1 MIKLLKRMR
10 RREAL
15 MALVCA
21 VLVVAQVYFD
31 LKLPDYMTRLTTL
44 IKTPGSVTSDI
55 LSVGG
60 QMLLCT
66 LASAVLAVGCGYL
79 AAKTAS
85 GFSFSVRADLFHHV
99 MDAGSEEMQ
108 SFSVPSLITRTTND
122 ITQIQMIV
130 AMGLQMLMKAP
141 IMAVWAVIKILGK
154 SWTLSAVTGG
164 FVVAIVVMV
173 LLIMSSCLP
182 RFRQVQKKTDQINRV
197 ARENLTGINVVHAFG
212 AEDYQNRKF
221 DGPSRDMMNLQLKN
235 QRLFALLQPMLG
247 LGMNGLALAI
257 YWVGAA
263 LVESIALTDPAARLT
278 MFSECTGVQHLRD
291 LRRHVLHDARDDL
304 HAACRRRRFR
314 LSVST
319 KCWTRSRTSSP
330 VAKTEGERAR
340 LRSNSVTSP
349 SAIRALRRTSWSI
362 SASRCAKVETLAVIG
377 ATGSGKTT
385 LASASSLVFTT
396 RRQGTVLVDGVDVRD
411 VHVRCALQQAWLCD
425 AEGCSVLRYDPR
437 TTCSSAR
444 VRQKRRMTA
453 LQAALSACRRL
464 RNLWTNAAGRAAAPH
479 RPAWPERLRRAEA
492 AAFHRTG
499 AGKKAGNSD
508 FRRFVLRAGLQD
520 RRSAA
525 RGACKAAARHD
536 KDHRCPAHQHYPQC
550 RSRSSCSTAARL
562 PGIGTHDELMQSC
575 PVYRE
580 IAMSQ
585 LSEEELAKGRRRV
598 QMRPNMRPM
607 EKTYLKGALQRSE
620 QYMRKSLRR
629 RGSGA
634 RAGGAQ
640 RCSHDHRPGSGRQD
654 CNHHVR
660 WPAWRN

>member
-10 RREAL
+10 KREAL
-15 MALVCA
+15 MALLCA

-44 IKTPGSVTSDI
+44 IKTPGSVTADI

-60 QMLLCT
+60 EMLLCT

-141 IMAVWAVIKILGK
+141 IMAVWAIIKILGK

-221 DGPSRDMMNLQLKN
+221 DGPSREMMNLQLKN

-247 LGMNGLALAI
+247 FGMNGLALAV

-278 MFSECTGVQHLRD
+278 MFTNVLVFSTYATYVVMSFMMLVMIFMLVPQAQVSAERINEVLDTKP
-291 LRRHVLHDARDDL
+291 HV
-304 HAACRRRRFR
+304 
-314 LSVST
+314 V
-319 KCWTRSRTSSP
+319 P
-330 VAKTEGERAR
+330 GAKTEGSGTGTVEFRDVSFRYPGAAADE
-340 LRSNSVTSP
+340 LEH
-349 SAIRALRRTSWSI
+349 I
-362 SASRCAKVETLAVIG
+362 SFKVEKGQTLAIIG

-385 LASASSLVFTT
+385 LAGLIPRFYDAT
-396 RRQGTVLVDGVDVRD
+396 QGTVLVDGVDVRD
-411 VHVRCALQQAWLCD
+411 YTFDALYDRLGYVTQKAVLFAGSIRDNVYFGESEAPADDEGLAQAVELSQAKEFVDKLPDGTQHHVAQMGRNMSGGQKQRLSIARALARKPEILVFDDSFSALDYRTD
-425 AEGCSVLRYDPR
+425 AKLREGLSKQLHDTTKIIVAQRISTIRHADKIIVLDR
-437 TTCSSAR
+437 
-444 VRQKRRMTA
+444 
-453 LQAALSACRRL
+453 
-464 RNLWTNAAGRAAAPH
+464 G
-479 RPAWPERLRRAEA
+479 EA
-492 AAFHRTG
+492 
-499 AGKKAGNSD
+499 
-508 FRRFVLRAGLQD
+508 V
-520 RRSAA
+520 
-525 RGACKAAARHD
+525 
-536 KDHRCPAHQHYPQC
+536 
-550 RSRSSCSTAARL
+550 
-562 PGIGTHDELMQSC
+562 GIGTHEELMKNC
-575 PVYRE
+575 DVYRE
-580 IAMSQ
+580 IATSQ
-585 LSEEELAKGRRRV
+585 LSAAELA
-598 QMRPNMRPM
+598 
-607 EKTYLKGALQRSE
+607 
-620 QYMRKSLRR
+620 
-629 RGSGA
+629 
-634 RAGGAQ
+634 
-640 RCSHDHRPGSGRQD
+640 
-654 CNHHVR
+654 
-660 WPAWRN
+660 